1 MSGWGKLGQA
11 LAGVSDAD
19 RADIEAKT
27 INALANRDANVA
39 RARLAMSKA
48 RADSRLGD
56 RFAEIGIDNAEAM
69 ADLERAG
76 VNYNTLTGGMKN
88 RQEMGFRD
96 AGVARAV
103 AGDWGG
109 ANAQMLGVASGPVEI
124 PKVSGGMLLGNRLLP
139 GGGDVS
145 VTPVGA
151 AQINADNAR
160 AQASLIN
167 ANRPRAS
174 GGEGRGAAAPKLTE
188 IDKLR
193 LKSALAPITARKEMI
208 LERMSQGG
216 RASVGAEEE
225 LKELEAAEQ
234 AVFDR
239 FDGGGAALG
248 ERLVPMEPDDG
259 VPVVE
264 PGFATP
270 ETWYQDP
277 STGKQKMVPT
287 PAAAPAW
294 RSRIQKVN
302 GKPVV
307 TVNSP
312 VEAKAAWAKLQPGDG
327 LKLPNGTIKWK

>member
-1 MSGWGKLGQA
+1 MSGWSKLGQA
-11 LAGVSDAD
+11 IAGVSDAD

-56 RFAEIGIDNAEAM
+56 RFAEIGIESPEAM

-76 VNYNTLTGGMKN
+76 VNYSTLTGGMKN

-160 AQASLIN
+160 AQASLIR
-167 ANRPRAS
+167 ANRVPTSSGGRAS
-174 GGEGRGAAAPKLTE
+174 AGVKLTE

-193 LKSALAPITARKEMI
+193 LKSALAPITAQKEMV
-208 LERMSQGG
+208 LEKMSQGG
-216 RASVGAEEE
+216 RASVGAEDE
-225 LKELEAAEQ
+225 LKALEAAEQ

-248 ERLVPMEPDDG
+248 ERLVPLEPDDG

-264 PGFATP
+264 AGFATP

-277 STGKQKMVPT
+277 DTGKQKMVP
-287 PAAAPAW
+287 AA
-294 RSRIQKVN
+294 RSARVQQVG

-307 TVNSP
+307 RVNSP
-312 VEAKAAWAKLQPGDG
+312 TEAKAAWAKLAPGAG
-327 LKLPNGTIKWK
+327 LQLPNGTIRWKE